1 MISSVSD
8 MTAYILPRAVPPGPI
23 AAQVLIQML
32 PAVLELITDKAN
44 TIEVGAH
51 SEPLIF
57 LLDFPVT
64 GAFLR
69 QSLMV
74 ER

>member
-1 MISSVSD
+1 
-8 MTAYILPRAVPPGPI
+8 
-23 AAQVLIQML
+23 ML

-44 TIEVGAH
+44 TIVVVAH